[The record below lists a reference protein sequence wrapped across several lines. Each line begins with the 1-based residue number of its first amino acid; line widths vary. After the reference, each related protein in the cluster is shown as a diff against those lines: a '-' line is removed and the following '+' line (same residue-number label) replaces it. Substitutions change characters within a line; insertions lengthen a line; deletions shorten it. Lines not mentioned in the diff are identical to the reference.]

1 IQTKNVSRLCHT
13 KSVITVNGQYPG
25 PPIVARE
32 GDRVVVNVTNH
43 VTNNVTIHWHGIR
56 QLRSAWADGPAY
68 ITQCPI
74 RTGQREWWNADTET
88 VISQALQN
96 GGGPN
101 VSDAYTINGLPGL
114 LYNCSVKDTFR
125 LKVTPGKT
133 YLLRII
139 NAALNDELFFAIAN
153 HTVTVVEADAV

>member
-1 IQTKNVSRLCHT
+1 IQMKNVSRLCHT

-74 RTGQREWWNADTET
+74 RTGQ
-88 VISQALQN
+88 
-96 GGGPN
+96 
-101 VSDAYTINGLPGL
+101 
-114 LYNCSVKDTFR
+114 
-125 LKVTPGKT
+125 
-133 YLLRII
+133 
-139 NAALNDELFFAIAN
+139 
-153 HTVTVVEADAV
+153 